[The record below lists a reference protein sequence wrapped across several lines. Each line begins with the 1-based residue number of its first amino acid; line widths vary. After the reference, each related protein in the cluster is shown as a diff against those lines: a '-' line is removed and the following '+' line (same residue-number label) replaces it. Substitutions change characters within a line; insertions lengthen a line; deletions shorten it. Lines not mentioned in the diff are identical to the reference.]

1 MPAAPV
7 AGRSHLLA
15 SSRLTASFTTPGAF
29 TLAIPRRRLV
39 MVRAEEKEDKEK
51 KQAEKLVKGANSFTV
66 IISDLFNI
74 LTHFILMSGG

>member
-1 MPAAPV
+1 
-7 AGRSHLLA
+7 
-15 SSRLTASFTTPGAF
+15 
-29 TLAIPRRRLV
+29 